1 MNFKKNI
8 KYNHGSYTGFLNGVL
23 ATSMMG
29 TQEEVKEQ
37 LDYIESI
44 LNRYD
49 ENIIN
54 DLFRISKERTTQ
66 FLTNPD
72 DLIHILDLKQDPNKR
87 RDFFNNMKKNIGEN
101 VSFEMFFNY
110 NQYFL

>member
-1 MNFKKNI
+1 MKFIKKI
-8 KYNHGSYTGFLNGVL
+8 EYVHGSYRGFLNGFL
-23 ATSMMG
+23 ATSLMG
-29 TQEEVKEQ
+29 TREEVKEQ

-54 DLFRISKERTTQ
+54 DLFRISNKRITQ

-101 VSFEMFFNY
+101 VSFEMFFDY